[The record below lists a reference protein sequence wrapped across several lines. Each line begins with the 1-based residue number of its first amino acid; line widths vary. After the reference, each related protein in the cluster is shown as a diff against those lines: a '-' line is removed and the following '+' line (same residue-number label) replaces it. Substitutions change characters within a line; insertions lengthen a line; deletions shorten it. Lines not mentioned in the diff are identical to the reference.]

1 MIELPIGWVLGIIGT
16 LGGVI
21 TALASLLWQTM
32 KDRLAAQDRIIDGL
46 RADIER
52 MSKGCGQRECL
63 WRER

>member
-21 TALASLLWQTM
+21 TALASLLWNTM
-32 KDRLAAQDRIIDGL
+32 RDRLSAQDRIIEGL

-52 MSKGCGQRECL
+52 MSKGCGMESCHWLR
-63 WRER
+63 R